1 MQSSTCA
8 PSTRASSRRLR
19 PVAAL
24 VGALSLAV
32 LVTVGLALP
41 AQAVPASKLIGHRCH
56 TYDAAVTNEDTV
68 AALRDVAHDA
78 PGAGCEIDTWKIA
91 DGTMIVFHDSTWN
104 RVADLRTLP
113 PGVSRN
119 SLVKNATRAQV
130 SQIRT
135 KGGEPIATLEEMID
149 ASAAYHVP
157 LMVEVKNSVTN
168 APAIVGYARAR
179 SADVSYYRQP
189 GKGCA
194 AAVLDPLHRWGAA
207 VGLKLVSTSDCTL
220 ANLQAKG
227 ISFVTQHYSAVT
239 AEGTQQMRAIGVD
252 VYARNTSRFTSQQT
266 LAAGAAKL
274 TIDSPRAGV
283 TWPGM

>member
-1 MQSSTCA
+1 MHFSNHPSAA
-8 PSTRASSRRLR
+8 PTSARRLT
-19 PVAAL
+19 PVAAFL
-24 VGALSLAV
+24 GALSLTV
-32 LVTVGLALP
+32 LATALGAAP
-41 AQAVPASKLIGHRCH
+41 AQAVPASRLVGHRCH

-68 AALRDVAHDA
+68 AALRDVARDA
-78 PGAGCEIDTWKIA
+78 PGAGCEIDTWKIS

-104 RVADLRTLP
+104 RVADLSTLP
-113 PGVSRN
+113 PGVQRN

-157 LMVEVKNSVTN
+157 LTVEVKNSVTN

-179 SADVSYYRQP
+179 GAEVSYYRQP

-194 AAVLDPLHRWGAA
+194 AAVLDPLRRWGAA
-207 VGLKLVSTSDCTL
+207 IGLKLVSTSDCTL
-220 ANLQAKG
+220 ADLQAKG

-239 AEGTQQMRAIGVD
+239 AESTGQLRSIGVD
-252 VYARNTSRFTSQQT
+252 VYARNTSRYTSQKT

-274 TIDSPRAGV
+274 TIDSPRAGLS
-283 TWPGM
+283 WPGV